1 MKILFHKASAREI
14 EAGFTGFV
22 RKWKISCC
30 KLDEKAV
37 KCKPLGNDEHCLSYL
52 VQDLQ
57 TKTTFVARVL
67 ISKESEI
74 VFVKLDSEVGL
85 NYFPDIEELNLR
97 QNPIG
102 TEVRQQIIDIQTV
115 PSDQVTNHES
125 VLHQLKRENESREGD
140 SEAK

>member
-1 MKILFHKASAREI
+1 M
-14 EAGFTGFV
+14 
-22 RKWKISCC
+22 
-30 KLDEKAV
+30 
-37 KCKPLGNDEHCLSYL
+37 
-52 VQDLQ
+52 QDLQ

-74 VFVKLDSEVGL
+74 VFVKLDSEVGP
-85 NYFPDIEELNLR
+85 NHFPDIEELNLR

-115 PSDQVTNHES
+115 PSEQFTNHES